1 MGAMSRF
8 PLLTLLAGLWLPA
21 LEGCAFPLV
30 EHPQTKSGQEV
41 RSLVGDGQSDRPV
54 KVGLTTR
61 AQIMSQLGEP
71 DWRTGGDEEL
81 GYEYVVNATRWFDIF
96 AVDARMHIF
105 RLCRYPVSKAAVRVI
120 L

>member
-1 MGAMSRF
+1 
-8 PLLTLLAGLWLPA
+8 
-21 LEGCAFPLV
+21 
-30 EHPQTKSGQEV
+30 
-41 RSLVGDGQSDRPV
+41 
-54 KVGLTTR
+54 
-61 AQIMSQLGEP
+61 MSQLGEP